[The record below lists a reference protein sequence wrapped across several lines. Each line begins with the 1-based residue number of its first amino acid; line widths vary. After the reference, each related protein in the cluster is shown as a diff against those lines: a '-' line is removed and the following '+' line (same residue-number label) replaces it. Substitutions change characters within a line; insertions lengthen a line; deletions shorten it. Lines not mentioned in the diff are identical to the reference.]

1 MSVPSWRSARKL
13 FMELAPGLFAA
24 ALALPGCAADARYV
38 IIGSARAPSTSGT
51 VEASDEGGGSTKVAV
66 HLDFLHPPSRLNEN
80 LKHFVVWFQPKTGSA
95 VRAGGLKYDP
105 AERTGDLTE
114 TSPFHEFVVKVTAER
129 DSQPAAPSEYVVAMQ
144 EISID

>member
-1 MSVPSWRSARKL
+1 MSVLRWRSSRRLVAFL
-13 FMELAPGLFAA
+13 FTGVLGLSA
-24 ALALPGCAADARYV
+24 CAADERYV

-51 VEASDEGGGSTKVAV
+51 VEASDAGDGRTTVAV

-80 LKHFVVWFQPKTGSA
+80 LKHFVVWFQPKAGKA

-105 AERTGDLTE
+105 SERTGDLTG

-129 DSQPAAPSEYVVAMQ
+129 ESKPAAPSEFVIAMQ
-144 EISID
+144 EVSIE